1 MTKNTVTAKQISD
14 MISDSE
20 VHVSTI
26 FDKVTVVSVKLPN
39 GFVIV
44 ESSACV
50 DPANYSEEMGRE
62 ICMKRIANKLWEL
75 EGYLL
80 ADKIGKGEENETV
93 YRQRNR
99 RS

>member
-1 MTKNTVTAKQISD
+1 MSKNIVTAKHISD

-39 GFVIV
+39 GFVIT
-44 ESSACV
+44 ESSGCV

-62 ICMKRIANKLWEL
+62 ICMERITNKLWEL

-80 ADKIGKGEENETV
+80 ADKLAKEKDNGI
-93 YRQRNR
+93 YIR
-99 RS
+99 